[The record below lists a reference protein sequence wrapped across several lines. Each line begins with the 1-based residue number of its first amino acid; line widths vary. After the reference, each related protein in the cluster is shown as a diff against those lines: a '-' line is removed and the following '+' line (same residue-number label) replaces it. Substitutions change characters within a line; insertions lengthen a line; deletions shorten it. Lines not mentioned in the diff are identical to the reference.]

1 MERIKLSKNEKAV
14 LRMVAGGQ
22 GTCPADYPLHIFNAA
37 VRSLDR
43 KGLVH
48 GVYEDDG
55 NVADSRLTQDGRMY
69 MAENPNL
76 RNPINWG
83 VVLSVITITISI
95 IALFVA
101 CNNTLN

>member
-1 MERIKLSKNEKAV
+1 MERISLSRTEKAV

-22 GTCPADYPLHIFNAA
+22 YTCPADYPLHIFNAA

-43 KGLVH
+43 KGLVQ
-48 GVYEDDG
+48 GAYDMGG
-55 NVADSRLTQDGRMY
+55 NVSDSMLTQDGRMY
-69 MAENPNL
+69 LAENPNL
-76 RNPINWG
+76 RNPINWV

-101 CNNTLN
+101 FQ